1 MEEIKKKDQLY
12 KDKLFTINAVKIDF
26 GNGNVGTYELIESS
40 FDSGDGVIVVP
51 VDENNKV
58 YLLEQYQVGADKRL
72 LILPR
77 GGLDKNSDPD
87 KQANE
92 ELREEIGYR
101 ANKLTK
107 LVRME
112 IFPGWYKGASI
123 LYLAQDL
130 IKDPK
135 KGDELEDLKL
145 RIVDYA
151 KISNMIQKGEITDA
165 RTIAGL
171 LYVKDYLSL

>member
-1 MEEIKKKDQLY
+1 MEEIKKKNQLY
-12 KDKLFTINAVKIDF
+12 KDKIFTINAVKIDF
-26 GNGNVGTYELIESS
+26 GNGNVGTYELVESS

-51 VDENNKV
+51 VDKNNRV
-58 YLLEQYQVGADKRL
+58 YLLEQYQVGAEKRL
-72 LILPR
+72 LVLPR
-77 GGLDKNSDPD
+77 GGLDKNSDPAE
-87 KQANE
+87 QVNE

-101 ANKLTK
+101 ANKITK
-107 LVRME
+107 LVKMD
-112 IFPGWYKGASI
+112 IFPGWYKGASF

-145 RIVDYA
+145 RVIDYA
-151 KISNMIQKGEITDA
+151 KIYNMIKKGEITDA

-171 LYVKDYLSL
+171 LFVKDFLSL